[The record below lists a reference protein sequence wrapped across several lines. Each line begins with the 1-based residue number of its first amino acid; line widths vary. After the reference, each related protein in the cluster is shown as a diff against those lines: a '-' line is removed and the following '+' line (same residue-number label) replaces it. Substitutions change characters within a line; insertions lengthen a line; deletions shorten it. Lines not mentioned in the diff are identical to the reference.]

1 MITLAAGARAARLS
15 LRRFSLGDVTES
27 SRSTAAS
34 SPRTPSRGTAAS
46 SPRTPS
52 RGTAALIVECLE
64 NEGVTHVFGIPGEE
78 NIRLVDAIARSSI
91 RYVLARHEQGASFM
105 AEVYGRL
112 TGRAG
117 VCSATLGPGAINLLL
132 GTADATTNST
142 PLIALSAQVG
152 MNRSFKES
160 HQGVDLVPMFAPVT
174 KWSALVATPGAVPEM
189 IRKAFKLAQTERPGA
204 VYLAIPEDVEQAE
217 AQGEPLRVNVPR
229 PDEPSPGQVERAAAL
244 LRAARSP
251 IVLAGH
257 GAARAGAGPAL
268 RRFAETLGVP
278 VATTFHGKGVF
289 PDDHPLALGAVGFMR
304 HNYVNFGFDRADLII
319 AVGYELQEF
328 DPARIN
334 PRGDTRIIH
343 LHRFPAEVDAHYD
356 VAVGLH
362 SDIGRSLD
370 ALAEAVTPRVKETA
384 AAPGGAK
391 PSGNRIRALL
401 AAELARGQRDDR
413 FPLAP
418 ARIVADTRT
427 ALRREDIVLVDT
439 GALKMWMAR
448 LYPTY
453 EPSTCLISN
462 GLSTMAWTVPGAI
475 GAKIA
480 RPDRRVLVATG
491 DGAFLMNSQEIETAL
506 RLGLAFVVLIWVD
519 DAYGLI
525 SWKMDLEI
533 GRNVDTRF
541 ANPDFV
547 TYAESFGATGYRI
560 TSAGELLPALRAALA
575 ANTVS
580 VIACPVDYAANLELI
595 ESLGDLDESLS

>member
-1 MITLAAGARAARLS
+1 VTGSAR
-15 LRRFSLGDVTES
+15 T
-27 SRSTAAS
+27 TAD
-34 SPRTPSRGTAAS
+34 
-46 SPRTPS
+46 
-52 RGTAALIVECLE
+52 LIVACLE

-78 NIRLVDAIARSSI
+78 NIRLVDAISRSSI
-91 RYVLARHEQGASFM
+91 RYVLTRHEQGASFM

-142 PLIALSAQVG
+142 PLVALSAQVG

-160 HQGVDLVPMFAPVT
+160 HQGVDLVPMFAPAV

-189 IRKAFKLAQTERPGA
+189 FRKAFKLAQTERPGA
-204 VYLAIPEDVEQAE
+204 VYLAIPEDVEE
-217 AQGEPLRVNVPR
+217 APAPASPGPLPVNVPR
-229 PDEPSPGQVERAAAL
+229 PDEPSPAQVERAATL
-244 LRAARSP
+244 LRAARAP

-268 RRFAETLGVP
+268 RRFAEALGIP

-304 HNYVNFGFDRADLII
+304 HDYVNFGFDRADLII
-319 AVGYELQEF
+319 AAGYELQEF
-328 DPARIN
+328 DPVRIN
-334 PRGDTRIIH
+334 PRGDAKIIH
-343 LHRFPAEVDAHYD
+343 VHRFPAEVDAHYN

-362 SDIGRSLD
+362 SDISRSLD
-370 ALAEAVTPRVKETA
+370 ALAAAAGPRDFKEGAA
-384 AAPGGAK
+384 AAPGGD
-391 PSGNRIRALL
+391 RIRALL
-401 AAELARGQRDDR
+401 AAELARGRADDR

-418 ARIVADTRT
+418 ARIVADTR
-427 ALRREDIVLVDT
+427 AVLDREDIVLVDT

-453 EPSTCLISN
+453 EPNTCLISN

-480 RPDRRVLVATG
+480 KPQSRVLVATG

-506 RLGLAFVVLIWVD
+506 RLRLPFVILIWVD
-519 DAYGLI
+519 NAYGLI

-533 GRNVDTRF
+533 GHNVDTTF
-541 ANPDFV
+541 TNPDFV
-547 TYAESFGATGYRI
+547 AYAESFGAAGYRI
-560 TSAGELLPALRAALA
+560 AAAAELLPTLRQALA
-575 ANTVS
+575 ADTVS
-580 VIACPVDYAANLELI
+580 VIACPVDYSANLELI
-595 ESLGDLDESLS
+595 ESLGDLDDTLS